1 MKRILYFFLF
11 FQALQLKAQIP
22 TPKVQWVSEVQQYGQ
37 RNTGLWMI
45 PQPRKAAFDSLG
57 NVYTLFSVGDSLRLT
72 TGVFRKSDGYSC
84 VLAKI
89 NKSNAA
95 VAWAYP
101 FKTVDSNMSLTDI
114 VITNNNQITAL
125 IGHSESG
132 TYRGKAFPGDAP
144 LFSFSTQGDL
154 LWFKSGSGIQ
164 ELRSVNQRN
173 IGIGY
178 RKGSDTAFS
187 HMKLDSFNGYYAIEL
202 NAFGQTTN
210 VQYLGTGGDTRT
222 LMFSKESYLLQV
234 EVSKNSSFRSR
245 QGIYKAVDQRT
256 SPSGGNLGDVIT
268 LCYAKNGTLKWV
280 HRADTAAARALNSN
294 FCSDNHGNVYL
305 GLIYKRNCRW
315 LGKSFKLPF
324 AGDPNCA
331 MAILNE
337 TTGAVKRFLICD
349 TTSYSAV
356 NYFKL
361 LEGNDNM
368 GVRLRVNGCATSL
381 WPNLAD
387 SVKNA
392 GGVVCIQFDFNGN
405 YQRFWQDEQESYSYS
420 GYEATA
426 SFLHQPMSKFTST
439 IYFFGSD
446 ITNTTGNAIALG
458 YASLNQ
464 RLSGQSTHS
473 KGGLRV
479 YPVPSDGLGWTVES
493 SDGIIAFSICDLTGK
508 VICERVLNSPVSRLS
523 IDMPNHTR
531 SIYLLNV
538 KLANGSTQTQLIQ

>member
-1 MKRILYFFLF
+1 MKRIVYFFLL

-89 NKSNAA
+89 NKSNAS

-101 FKTVDSNMSLTDI
+101 FKSIDSNMSLTDI

-125 IGHSESG
+125 IGHSENG
-132 TYRGKAFPGDAP
+132 TYRGKAYPGNAP

-164 ELRSVNQRN
+164 ELRSVSQRN

-187 HMKLDSFNGYYAIEL
+187 HLKLDSFNGYYAIEL
-202 NAFGQTTN
+202 NAFGQT
-210 VQYLGTGGDTRT
+210 
-222 LMFSKESYLLQV
+222 
-234 EVSKNSSFRSR
+234 
-245 QGIYKAVDQRT
+245 DQRT

-392 GGVVCIQFDFNGN
+392 GGVVCMQFDFNGN
-405 YQRFWQDEQESYSYS
+405 YQRFWQDEQESYSYG

-464 RLSGQSTHS
+464 RISGQSNLS
-473 KGGLRV
+473 KNGLRV
-479 YPVPSDGLGWTVES
+479 YPVPSEGLGWTVES

-508 VICERVLNSPVSRLS
+508 VICERALNSPVSRLA
-523 IDMPNHTR
+523 IDAPNQLQ

>member
-1 MKRILYFFLF
+1 
-11 FQALQLKAQIP
+11 
-22 TPKVQWVSEVQQYGQ
+22 
-37 RNTGLWMI
+37 MI

-89 NKSNAA
+89 NKSNAS

-101 FKTVDSNMSLTDI
+101 FKSIDSNMSLTDI

-125 IGHSESG
+125 IGHSENG
-132 TYRGKAFPGDAP
+132 TYRGKAYPGNAP

-164 ELRSVNQRN
+164 ELRSVSQRN

-178 RKGSDTAFS
+178 RKGNDTAFS
-187 HMKLDSFNGYYAIEL
+187 HLKLDSFNGYYAIEL

-234 EVSKNSSFRSR
+234 EVSKNASFRSR

-392 GGVVCIQFDFNGN
+392 GGVVCMQFDFNGN

-464 RLSGQSTHS
+464 RISGQSNLS
-473 KGGLRV
+473 KNGLRV
-479 YPVPSDGLGWTVES
+479 YPVPSEGLGWTVES

-508 VICERVLNSPVSRLS
+508 VICERVLNSPVSRLA
-523 IDMPNHTR
+523 IEAPNQLQ

-538 KLANGSTQTQLIQ
+538 KLANGNTQTQLIQ

>member
-1 MKRILYFFLF
+1 
-11 FQALQLKAQIP
+11 
-22 TPKVQWVSEVQQYGQ
+22 
-37 RNTGLWMI
+37 
-45 PQPRKAAFDSLG
+45 
-57 NVYTLFSVGDSLRLT
+57 
-72 TGVFRKSDGYSC
+72 
-84 VLAKI
+84 
-89 NKSNAA
+89 
-95 VAWAYP
+95 
-101 FKTVDSNMSLTDI
+101 
-114 VITNNNQITAL
+114 
-125 IGHSESG
+125 
-132 TYRGKAFPGDAP
+132 
-144 LFSFSTQGDL
+144 
-154 LWFKSGSGIQ
+154 
-164 ELRSVNQRN
+164 
-173 IGIGY
+173 
-178 RKGSDTAFS
+178 
-187 HMKLDSFNGYYAIEL
+187 
-202 NAFGQTTN
+202 
-210 VQYLGTGGDTRT
+210 
-222 LMFSKESYLLQV
+222 MFSKESYLLQV
-234 EVSKNSSFRSR
+234 EVSKNASFRSR

-368 GVRLRVNGCATSL
+368 GVRLRVNGCATSQ

-392 GGVVCIQFDFNGN
+392 GGVVCMQFDFNGN

-464 RLSGQSTHS
+464 RISGQSNLS
-473 KGGLRV
+473 KNGLRV
-479 YPVPSDGLGWTVES
+479 YTVPSEGLGWTVES

-508 VICERVLNSPVSRLS
+508 VICERVLNSPVSRLA
-523 IDMPNHTR
+523 IDAPNQLQ

>member
-1 MKRILYFFLF
+1 
-11 FQALQLKAQIP
+11 
-22 TPKVQWVSEVQQYGQ
+22 
-37 RNTGLWMI
+37 
-45 PQPRKAAFDSLG
+45 
-57 NVYTLFSVGDSLRLT
+57 
-72 TGVFRKSDGYSC
+72 
-84 VLAKI
+84 
-89 NKSNAA
+89 
-95 VAWAYP
+95 
-101 FKTVDSNMSLTDI
+101 
-114 VITNNNQITAL
+114 
-125 IGHSESG
+125 
-132 TYRGKAFPGDAP
+132 

-164 ELRSVNQRN
+164 ELRSVSQRN

-178 RKGSDTAFS
+178 RKGNDTAFS
-187 HMKLDSFNGYYAIEL
+187 HLKLDSFNGYYAIEL

-234 EVSKNSSFRSR
+234 EVSKNASFRSR

-368 GVRLRVNGCATSL
+368 GVRLRVNGCATSQ

-392 GGVVCIQFDFNGN
+392 GGVVCMQFDFNGN

-464 RLSGQSTHS
+464 RISGQSNLS
-473 KGGLRV
+473 KNGLRV
-479 YPVPSDGLGWTVES
+479 YTVPSEGLGWTVES

-508 VICERVLNSPVSRLS
+508 VICERVLNSPVSRLA
-523 IDMPNHTR
+523 IDAPNQLQ